1 MFSDRGR
8 VIARAVLAAVFIGWT
23 AYWAVP
29 AFHAVLTETT
39 LGQSGVSASGLAA
52 WQVLEVLFVAAHYG
66 VRWLPGA
73 ALILMA
79 VVATGRLAAPRTA
92 HASGD

>member
-1 MFSDRGR
+1 MFSDKGR

-29 AFHAVLTETT
+29 TFHAVLTETT
-39 LGQSGVSASGLAA
+39 LGQNGVNAGGLAA

-73 ALILMA
+73 ALVLVA
-79 VVATGRLAAPRTA
+79 VVATGRLVAARPM